1 MATAKKMMTKDEIVD
16 SIKSIESRG
25 KKMDADIQRTAISI
39 LAHIEQHKEVSL
51 FNKLYNALPKGARK
65 SALTGWG
72 LAFGKLEAN
81 AGDDKKEAPFKY
93 SRDKTTNLAQ
103 AAANPWYDF
112 APEKA
117 PDEMFDVRKAL
128 TALLNRA
135 GKANNVND
143 ADLLAKLRQLETV
156 ED

>member
-1 MATAKKMMTKDEIVD
+1 MATTKKMMTKDEIVN
-16 SIKSIESRG
+16 SIKSIETRG
-25 KKMDADIQRTAISI
+25 KKMDADIQRTAVSI
-39 LAHIEQHKEVSL
+39 LAHIEAHKEVSL

-93 SRDKTTNLAQ
+93 SRDKITDLAG
-103 AAANPWYDF
+103 AIGNPWYNF

-117 PDEMFDVRKAL
+117 PDELFDVRKAL
-128 TALLNRA
+128 AALLNRA
-135 GKANNVND
+135 GKAQNVND
-143 ADLLAKLRQLETV
+143 ADLLAKLRQLEAV